1 MSENP
6 DLNDLISIADA
17 AQIREVSYQ
26 AIQDLIK
33 RGKLNVTEIAGRK
46 LLSRR
51 QVESY
56 KSESGGRPAK
66 IENK

>member
-6 DLNDLISIADA
+6 DLGDLISIADA

-33 RGKLNVTEIAGRK
+33 REKLSVTEIAGRK

-51 QVESY
+51 EVENY
-56 KSESGGRPAK
+56 KSESGGRPSKAK
-66 IENK
+66 E